1 MANETKT
8 LAEYATSVRTRD
20 LPGPV
25 IERAKDCIAD
35 TIAAI
40 AFGAHLPWSRMIVGY
55 ASRTG
60 GSGRSRLLGP
70 GGAALAAPAA
80 AFANGALS
88 HAFEM
93 DNLTWPNTGVHPG
106 ATMFVPA
113 LAVAQE
119 RGIGGRELIA
129 AFVAGA
135 ETMIRIGRATKH
147 NNEGRGFHAPGTTGP
162 FGGAIAVG
170 RLLKFDAE
178 KMTNAIGIAGSLA
191 CGLLEFAR
199 SGTGAMVK
207 RLHMGRAA
215 ESGVLAANLAADG
228 FTGPH
233 TVLEGPFG
241 FLKVYCGEY
250 DVEALTRGLGEE
262 YASLRIMLKRFP
274 VHITSHTSVQ
284 AVEDL
289 RIEHKYKSEDVASIH
304 VAGNPKMATINN
316 IPSPADLMM
325 AQYSLP
331 FCVAL
336 AHYKNARD
344 PRSFSA
350 ASFNNP
356 AIRSLAQRVTITV
369 SDEAKHGHT
378 LASTVTVTLK
388 DGRALTRRVADFKG
402 TPESPLDRAE
412 MREKFLLLTSHCNN
426 KAMERLFERIQNLED
441 EKTLDWMKV
450 TAAVKARRSVRHRP
464 AKSRSRQRA

>member
-8 LAEYATSVRTRD
+8 LAEYAAAVRFQD
-20 LPGPV
+20 LPGAV
-25 IERAKDCIAD
+25 IQRAKDCIAD
-35 TIAAI
+35 TVAVI
-40 AFGAHLPWSRMIVGY
+40 AFGAHLPWSRIVLRY
-55 ASRTG
+55 AGQVGAGGKSRV
-60 GSGRSRLLGP
+60 LEP
-70 GGAALAAPAA
+70 GGRLARAPMAAL
-80 AFANGALS
+80 ANGALA

-93 DNLTWPNTGVHPG
+93 DNLTWPNSGVHPG
-106 ATMFVPA
+106 ATMLAPA

-119 RGIGGRELIA
+119 RGIGGRELLA

-135 ETMIRIGRATKH
+135 ETMIRIGRATQH

-162 FGGAIAVG
+162 FGGAVAVG
-170 RLLKFDAE
+170 RLMKFDAE
-178 KMTNAIGIAGSLA
+178 RMTNALGIAGSLA

-215 ESGVLAANLAADG
+215 ESGVLAASLAADG
-228 FTGPH
+228 FTGPG

-250 DVEALTRGLGEE
+250 DVAALTRGLGTE
-262 YASLRIMLKRFP
+262 YATLRIMLKRFP

-284 AVEDL
+284 AAVDL
-289 RIEHKYKSEDVASIH
+289 QREHSYAGADVATIH
-304 VAGNPKMATINN
+304 IAGNPKMATINN
-316 IPSPADLMM
+316 IPSPTDLMM

-336 AHYKNARD
+336 AHYREPRD

-350 ASFNNP
+350 ATFNDPN
-356 AIRSLAQRVTITV
+356 IRSLATRVTISV
-369 SDEAKHGHT
+369 ADEAKHGHT
-378 LASTVTVTLK
+378 LASTVAVTLK
-388 DGRALTRRVADFKG
+388 DGRVLTRRVADFKG

-412 MREKFLLLTSHCNN
+412 MREKFLLLTKHCDRA
-426 KAMERLFERIQNLED
+426 AMERLFDRIQNLEQ
-441 EKTLDWMKV
+441 ERSLDWLKV
-450 TAAVKARRSVRHRP
+450 APK
-464 AKSRSRQRA
+464 QRAKRPRQAKRRA

>member
-1 MANETKT
+1 MANETKA
-8 LAEYATSVRTRD
+8 LAEYAANLSFAD
-20 LPGPV
+20 LPPEV
-25 IERAKDCIAD
+25 VQRAKDCIAD
-35 TIAAI
+35 TVAVIAY
-40 AFGAHLPWSRMIVGY
+40 GAALPWSKIVLRY
-55 ASRTG
+55 AARNGAGGKSRV
-60 GSGRSRLLGP
+60 LEP
-70 GGAALAAPAA
+70 GGALLHAPMA
-80 AFANGALS
+80 AFANGALA

-93 DNLTWPNTGVHPG
+93 DNLTWPNSGVHPG

-113 LAVAQE
+113 LAAAQE
-119 RGIGGRELIA
+119 YGRGGRDLLT

-162 FGGAIAVG
+162 FGGAVAVG
-170 RLLKFDAE
+170 RLMKFDTE
-178 KMTNAIGIAGSLA
+178 TMTNAIGIAGSLA

-207 RLHMGRAA
+207 RMHMGRAA
-215 ESGVLAANLAADG
+215 ESGVLAAGLAADG
-228 FTGPH
+228 FTGPV

-241 FLKVYCGEY
+241 FLNVYCGGEF
-250 DVEALTRGLGEE
+250 DLAELTRDLGSEFRT
-262 YASLRIMLKRFP
+262 LRIMLKRFP

-284 AVEDL
+284 AVADL
-289 RIEHKYKSEDVASIH
+289 RHEHGYAADEVAAIH
-304 VAGNPKMATINN
+304 IAGNPKMATINN

-336 AHYKNARD
+336 AHHREPRD

-350 ASFNNP
+350 ASFNDPN
-356 AIRSLAQRVTITV
+356 IRSLASRVTITV
-369 SDEAKHGHT
+369 SDEARHGHT

-412 MREKFLLLTSHCNN
+412 MRDKFLLLTRHCDRA
-426 KAMERLFERIQNLED
+426 AMERLFDRIQNLER
-441 EKTLDWMKV
+441 ERTLDWLKV
-450 TAAVKARRSVRHRP
+450 SARQSKMRRRRTKRAA
-464 AKSRSRQRA
+464 